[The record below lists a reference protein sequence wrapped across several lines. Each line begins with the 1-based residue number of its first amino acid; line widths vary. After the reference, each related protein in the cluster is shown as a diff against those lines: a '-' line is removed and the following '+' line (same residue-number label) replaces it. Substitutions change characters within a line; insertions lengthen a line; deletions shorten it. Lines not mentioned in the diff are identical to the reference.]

1 MLYKNNYM
9 KTGLPECASL
19 TLEIKNQIHSH
30 IVYEKND
37 REGIIKH
44 FALKSK
50 QELEFL
56 DASIK
61 ITDKLMQKWGLYD
74 PQEVGIGF

>member
-9 KTGLPECASL
+9 KTGLPECTSL

-37 REGIIKH
+37 REGI
-44 FALKSK
+44 
-50 QELEFL
+50 L

>member
-1 MLYKNNYM
+1 MSYKNNYM

-19 TLEIKNQIHSH
+19 PIETKQLIHSH

-44 FALKSK
+44 FGLKTK
-50 QELEFL
+50 EELRFL
-56 DASIK
+56 DESIK
-61 ITDKLMQKWGLYD
+61 ITDKLMEKWGLFD
-74 PQEVGIGF
+74 PQEVACGF